1 MSRRE
6 NYYKMAEISVE
17 ELVKKIG
24 SRYGLVRIVAQRA
37 SRLFSGEK
45 KLVETDSKNPVTIAL
60 EEITQDKIKHIEKVK
75 TKKKKEKN

>member
-1 MSRRE
+1 
-6 NYYKMAEISVE
+6 MAEISVE

-45 KLVETDSKNPVTIAL
+45 KLVETDSRNPVTIAL

>member
-1 MSRRE
+1 
-6 NYYKMAEISVE
+6 MAEISVE